1 MLGHDLV
8 IILAM
13 TFPMFIFT
21 IFVGIKLSDYLEK
34 KYGIN
39 EFQKRSVLL
48 GATFLS
54 ALFLSTL
61 LYYV

>member
-1 MLGHDLV
+1 MLFHDAI

-21 IFVGIKLSDYLEK
+21 IFVGIKLANYTEEK
-34 KYGIN
+34 YNIS
-39 EFQKRSVLL
+39 EFYKRAIMISS
-48 GATFLS
+48 TFLFS
-54 ALFLSTL
+54 LLLSTL

>member
-1 MLGHDLV
+1 MLFHDAI

-21 IFVGIKLSDYLEK
+21 IFVGIKLSNYAQEK
-34 KYGIN
+34 YDIS
-39 EFQKRSVLL
+39 EFNKRAIML
-48 GATFLS
+48 GSTFLF
-54 ALFLSTL
+54 ALLLSTL